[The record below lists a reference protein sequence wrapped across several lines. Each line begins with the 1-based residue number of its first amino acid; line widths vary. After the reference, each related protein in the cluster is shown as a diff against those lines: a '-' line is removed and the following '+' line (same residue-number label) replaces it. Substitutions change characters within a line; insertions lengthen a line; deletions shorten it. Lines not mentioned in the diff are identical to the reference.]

1 MMMRMLANATFW
13 MPEQGS
19 TYAHET
25 DWLFYFIYWTS
36 VIFTALIFFTMV
48 IFAYRYRHREGRPAP
63 AQGAGHSTTLEI
75 TWTIIPTI
83 IVLVIFYYG
92 FTGYIRM
99 QDAPPKAME
108 ILVTGRSW
116 AWSYTYD
123 NGLVT
128 DQLHV
133 PAGVPVRLVM
143 TSDDVI
149 HSFFVP
155 AFRMKKDVV
164 PGRYNKLWFEVPKS
178 EQWFGEGK
186 TSHEFDVYC
195 AEYCG
200 KNHSEMLSKVI
211 VHDSPTTFKS
221 WMEEANDPTRNYAG
235 PKQWGEV
242 LYKSRG
248 CNQCHTVDGSTL
260 AGGGPSWKNLF
271 GEQTTFT
278 DGTTAVA
285 DEEYIRDSI
294 LYPAKHIVQGYT
306 NIMPSF
312 LGSLNE
318 RDVNSLVAY
327 MKSISEKHDSENI
340 SWKDIGIE
348 ASSSEQPTQDPAGA
362 AGEQPVVPTGEAPIV
377 PGEGATE

>member
-1 MMMRMLANATFW
+1 
-13 MPEQGS
+13 
-19 TYAHET
+19 
-25 DWLFYFIYWTS
+25 
-36 VIFTALIFFTMV
+36 
-48 IFAYRYRHREGRPAP
+48 
-63 AQGAGHSTTLEI
+63 
-75 TWTIIPTI
+75 
-83 IVLVIFYYG
+83 
-92 FTGYIRM
+92 
-99 QDAPPKAME
+99 
-108 ILVTGRSW
+108 
-116 AWSYTYD
+116 
-123 NGLVT
+123 
-128 DQLHV
+128 
-133 PAGVPVRLVM
+133 
-143 TSDDVI
+143 
-149 HSFFVP
+149 
-155 AFRMKKDVV
+155 
-164 PGRYNKLWFEVPKS
+164 
-178 EQWFGEGK
+178 
-186 TSHEFDVYC
+186 VYC